1 MRSCE
6 EMASSGCPQ
15 SGRIVAENWTNCDR
29 CRGEWTIYGF
39 NPGRVLS
46 RPNICPIMAGL
57 FLLVTD
63 IIRFWSYA
71 YLRISMCTVR
81 SLAGQ
86 ITEVV

>member
-15 SGRIVAENWTNCDR
+15 SGRIVAEIRTNCDR